1 MFHTAT
7 AVSIRLQND
16 SRGHGCL
23 SLAVFI
29 GLTAFAPVTPTASIT
44 IAPQSRS
51 AAEAS
56 IREAIASSGA
66 EVAVVWQPLDAQL
79 SDGLAINSRERFHAA
94 STMKVPIM
102 IELFRRAAAGDLRLD
117 DMMLVTNRFTSI
129 VDGSPY
135 ELSVTDDSDGEV
147 YRAIGQQRSLR
158 VLCEA
163 MITVSSNLA
172 ANLLIE
178 RLGAKQIQATVDGLG
193 AGGMQV
199 LRGVEDQKAF
209 DRGLNNTTDAE
220 GLATL
225 FLKLGRGEVVSQA
238 ASRDMVDILARQKF
252 NEGIPAGV
260 AAGVRVAHK
269 TGSITR
275 IRHDAGIVFA
285 PRPYVLVVLVRG
297 LDDAKA
303 ADALIT
309 RISGIVAGIR

>member
-1 MFHTAT
+1 
-7 AVSIRLQND
+7 
-16 SRGHGCL
+16 
-23 SLAVFI
+23 
-29 GLTAFAPVTPTASIT
+29 
-44 IAPQSRS
+44 
-51 AAEAS
+51 
-56 IREAIASSGA
+56 
-66 EVAVVWQPLDAQL
+66 VVWQPLDGQPSERLVVNA
-79 SDGLAINSRERFHAA
+79 RERFHAA

-117 DMMLVTNRFTSI
+117 DTMLVTNHFTSI

-135 ELSVTDDSDGEV
+135 ELSVTEDSDGEV
-147 YRAIGQQRSLR
+147 YKAIGQPRSYR

-178 RLGAKQIQATVDGLG
+178 RLGAKQIQSTVESLG

-220 GLATL
+220 GLAML
-225 FLKLGRGEVVSQA
+225 FLKLGRGEVVSPA
-238 ASRDMVDILARQKF
+238 ASREMIDMLARQKF

-260 AAGVRVAHK
+260 AAGLRVAHK
-269 TGSITR
+269 TGWITR

-297 LDDAKA
+297 LDDAKV
-303 ADALIT
+303 ADALIA
-309 RISGIVAGIR
+309 RISQIVAALGAVTRPIIAE